1 MVSIRNFISYF
12 TILRPGGQRPGLAAR
27 AGKGAAHRPARRAAR
42 GARRKAARAKAGAGH
57 GAVPLCPGARRA
69 ERPKRRPP
77 EGVSRAARSGNHAPE
92 TARGAPGTAG
102 QGRGAPPQGR
112 GGTGTPFGFCR
123 AVWGRRKANGFY
135 LVTTAQ

>member
-12 TILRPGGQRPGLAAR
+12 TILRPGGSTARPGR
-27 AGKGAAHRPARRAAR
+27 AGRQGGRTPPGTQG
-42 GARRKAARAKAGAGH
+42 GARRKAAMAKAGAGR

-77 EGVSRAARSGNHAPE
+77 EEASRAARSGNHAPE

-102 QGRGAPPQGR
+102 QGRGAPPQER

-123 AVWGRRKANGFY
+123 AVWSRRKANGFY